1 MRRLPI
7 ALILAIFL
15 PLICACGDEPRDY
28 GDFLTDIVTYEGSS
42 DDGTAMFSF
51 QSRDDLPLQR
61 LASSIK
67 LPSDIVAGQR
77 CLLRYTVVG
86 NLADGTRQVRADGF
100 AIIPTDGAR
109 KAPHSDMSTFPETEI
124 SVTSLW
130 RSGTFINLNGWLPY
144 SGKNYQLMLVADEQT
159 LGSPTIEARIV
170 YNTMGAQT
178 LFDRRVYASFDVS
191 ALWSRATCRR
201 LSIGIANRTFVF
213 EKN

>member
-1 MRRLPI
+1 M
-7 ALILAIFL
+7 
-15 PLICACGDEPRDY
+15 
-28 GDFLTDIVTYEGSS
+28 
-42 DDGTAMFSF
+42 
-51 QSRDDLPLQR
+51 
-61 LASSIK
+61 
-67 LPSDIVAGQR
+67 
-77 CLLRYTVVG
+77 G

-201 LSIGIANRTFVF
+201 LSIGIADRTFVF

>member
-7 ALILAIFL
+7 AFILAIFL

-28 GDFLTDIVTYEGSS
+28 GDFLTNIVTYEGSS

-144 SGKNYQLMLVADEQT
+144 SGKN
-159 LGSPTIEARIV
+159 
-170 YNTMGAQT
+170 
-178 LFDRRVYASFDVS
+178 
-191 ALWSRATCRR
+191 CRR
-201 LSIGIANRTFVF
+201 RADARQPDNRGAHCLQHDGRADIVRPPCICLFRRFCPMEPRHMPPPVDRHRRPHVRL
-213 EKN
+213 